1 MKVKRMTE
9 IETPNIQIGDRLRV
23 GRYTATC
30 QKVTEKGATFLLNQY
45 LDKPM
50 AMNPENTNKGGYEKS
65 DLRKALQSDEVLNIF
80 AGIRDYMVPFD
91 SGDLLRI
98 PFYGEMI

>member
-1 MKVKRMTE
+1 
-9 IETPNIQIGDRLRV
+9 
-23 GRYTATC
+23 
-30 QKVTEKGATFLLNQY
+30 
-45 LDKPM
+45 M

-80 AGIRDYMVPFD
+80 AGIRDYMVPFN